1 MEFIYSW
8 PEKIKNINNGN
19 LILLLLYTLIF
30 ISLTFLVSPSS
41 QTIFGFPFIILATV
55 KLKTRGGI
63 ITSLI
68 LGIIL
73 STNGVISGEFS
84 LIIFLAAAIYIIT
97 SLILGN
103 SLQTNQSSKMQLTNK
118 VDQNKKLNLSKEFG
132 DFGLHRFEA
141 EEDLEEKLNLLE
153 FSVENISTLIFKIA
167 RDGNIEFVNRE
178 VTRKLGYERSELI
191 GKKVWEII
199 PDYGPEDRQNY
210 WQKLSEKQKANF
222 QGWLETK
229 AGEKFPVQVSAT
241 YLEYRG
247 QDYEFAFIQ
256 DITEFKEQE
265 EDLSYILYHDNLT
278 GLYNRHFFEE
288 EFNRLNTERQL
299 PLSIIMAD
307 LNGLKIIN
315 DSFGHQKGDKYLM
328 TAASI
333 LKNCCRK
340 EDIAARWAGDE
351 YILLLPQTDET
362 KARDICQRIRKE
374 AEKVNQD
381 LELPV
386 SIAIG
391 SATKNSINQS
401 REVILRQAEE
411 DMYSNKMNQS
421 SSVKNEILDHLL
433 QNIREKGH
441 ESREHAQRMAYLARE
456 LADRIGLQDTELDKL
471 SLLAEV
477 HDIGKAT
484 LPDDILYNQ
493 QPLST
498 DDWKEIKKHPER
510 GYRIALSTE
519 KYAAIAEAILC
530 HHERWDGNGYPQ
542 GLEGD
547 EIPLLARIL
556 AIVDAYDIMTNNQV
570 YKDRVTPEEALDEIE
585 VEAGEQFDPELV
597 DEFIAMM
604 ENKIDDL
611 DVSV

>member
-1 MEFIYSW
+1 MGINHNW
-8 PEKIKNINNGN
+8 PEKIKNINNGFT
-19 LILLLLYTLIF
+19 ILSLVFVLIF
-30 ISLTFLVSPSS
+30 TGLTFLVSPIYQAIS
-41 QTIFGFPFIILATV
+41 GFLLIILATV
-55 KLKTRGGI
+55 KLNTRAGI

-68 LGIIL
+68 TGLIL
-73 STNGVISGEFS
+73 TINGLISGHFS
-84 LIIFLAAAIYIIT
+84 LIILFTTLIYIT
-97 SLILGN
+97 SALILGK
-103 SLQTNQSSKMQLTNK
+103 SFQRRKPSKLQEIKQA
-118 VDQNKKLNLSKEFG
+118 DQVQTGQDKE
-132 DFGLHRFEA
+132 
-141 EEDLEEKLNLLE
+141 LELLE
-153 FSVENISTLIFKIA
+153 YSVENISTLIFRIA
-167 RDGNIEFVNRE
+167 RDGKIDYVNKE
-178 VTRKLGYERSELI
+178 VASRLGYADKSELI
-191 GKKVWEII
+191 GRGVWKIV
-199 PDYGPEDRQNY
+199 PDYGQKDRQDY
-210 WQKLSEKQKANF
+210 WEMLFENKQANF

-229 AGEKFPVQVSAT
+229 SGERFPVRVNASL
-241 YLEYRG
+241 LEYNG
-247 QDYEFAFIQ
+247 KYYEFAFIQ

-265 EDLSYILYHDNLT
+265 EDLNYILYHDNLT

-288 EFNRLNTERQL
+288 EFSRLNTERQL

-315 DSFGHQKGDKYLM
+315 DSFGHQKGDRYLQV
-328 TAASI
+328 AASI
-333 LKNCCRK
+333 FKNCCRK

-351 YILLLPQTDET
+351 FILLLPQTDQE
-362 KARDICQRIRKE
+362 KAREVCRRIRNE
-374 AEKVNQD
+374 TEKANQS

-391 SATKNSINQS
+391 SATKNNMNQ
-401 REVILRQAEE
+401 RKEVVLRQAEE
-411 DMYSNKMNQS
+411 EMYSNKMNQS

-441 ESREHAQRMAYLARE
+441 ESRAHAQRMASLTRE
-456 LADRIGLQDTELDKL
+456 LADRIGLEDTELGKL

-493 QPLST
+493 QPLSA
-498 DDWKEIKKHPER
+498 DDWEEIKKHPGR

-519 KYAAIAEAILC
+519 KYAAVAESILC

-556 AIVDAYDIMTNNQV
+556 SIVDAYDIMTNNQV

-585 VEAGEQFDPELV
+585 AEAGKQFDPELV

-604 ENKIDDL
+604 ESRIGDL
-611 DVSV
+611 GISV